1 MHRKDDSDY
10 VPHALCV
17 CIRLHIRQGPS
28 AYTDLGTDAV
38 CVCVCCTLTDNIIPF
53 IGTVRNA

>member
-38 CVCVCCTLTDNIIPF
+38 CVCVCVLYID
-53 IGTVRNA
+53 G